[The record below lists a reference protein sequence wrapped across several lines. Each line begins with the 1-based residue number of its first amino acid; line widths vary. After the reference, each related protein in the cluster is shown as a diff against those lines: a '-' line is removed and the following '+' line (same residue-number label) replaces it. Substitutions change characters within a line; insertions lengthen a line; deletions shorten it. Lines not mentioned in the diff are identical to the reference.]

1 MRGHIRKRSKDSW
14 TVVVE
19 LPRDPETGKRRQ
31 KWITVKG
38 SRRDA
43 ERVLAEKITE
53 IEHGFYGVAPAR
65 MTVGEYLEMWLAAIK
80 DNLRPATYDR
90 WRNAVKH
97 WKSVVG
103 QYPLVKLTPLDVQR
117 ALGFLPSHLAPA
129 TRGSLFTVLRVA
141 MKQAVKWGLIPRCPT
156 EGVTAPPPEGKSP
169 LRVWTEEQVRIF
181 LRVVRK
187 SRYYALFH
195 LAIATGMRLGELRG
209 LTWDDVDLENGV
221 IYVRRSLLPGWRKPE
236 WQEPK
241 TPQSR
246 RQIPLDPETVE
257 VLRRHRKRQVE
268 QRLKAGPRWRD
279 YNLVFATPT
288 GNCVARQNIQASF
301 RMYVKRSG
309 LPFIRFHDLRHT
321 HATILLRQGVNP
333 KVVSERLG
341 HTQVAFTLQV
351 YSHVLPDTQ
360 QEAVKAMMRVF
371 RTSG

>member
-14 TVVVE
+14 TVVLE

-31 KWITVKG
+31 KWIAVKG

-53 IEHGFYGVAPAR
+53 IEHGFYGIAPAR
-65 MTVGEYLEMWLAAIK
+65 MTVGEYLSMWLDAVK
-80 DNLRPATYDR
+80 DNVRPTTYAR
-90 WRNAVKH
+90 WKNAVER
-97 WKSVVG
+97 WKNVLG
-103 QYPLVKLTPLDVQR
+103 QCSLVKLTPLDVQR
-117 ALGFLPSHLAPA
+117 ALVSLPCHLAPA
-129 TRGSLFTVLRVA
+129 TRGTLFGALRVA

-156 EGVTAPPPEGKSP
+156 DGVSAPHPVSKSP
-169 LRVWTEEQVRIF
+169 LRVWTEGQVGTF
-181 LRVVRK
+181 LKAVRK
-187 SRYYALFH
+187 SPYYALFH

-209 LTWDDVDLENGV
+209 LTWDDVDLDKGV
-221 IYVRRSLLPGWRKPE
+221 IYVRRSLLPGWKKPE

-241 TPQSR
+241 TPRSR
-246 RQIPLDPETVE
+246 RQIPVDPETVE

-268 QRLKAGPRWRD
+268 QRLKAGPKWRD

-309 LPFIRFHDLRHT
+309 LPKIRFHDLRHT
-321 HATILLRQGVNP
+321 HATLLLRQGVNP
-333 KVVSERLG
+333 KIVSERLG

-360 QEAVKAMMRVF
+360 QEAVKALMRVF
-371 RTSG
+371 RASG